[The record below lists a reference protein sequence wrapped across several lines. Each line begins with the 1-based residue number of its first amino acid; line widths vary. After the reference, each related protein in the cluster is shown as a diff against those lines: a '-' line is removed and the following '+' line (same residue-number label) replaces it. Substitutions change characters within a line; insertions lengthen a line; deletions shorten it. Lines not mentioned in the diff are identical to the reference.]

1 MKVKL
6 NLEGVVDF
14 CVIAFMLYYFLL
26 PSASINISTWLVLGC
41 ILLYTAYVVLISNNY
56 RVRTLT
62 IGYTVIVLFIALLYV
77 LLTKSSSDLTIA
89 ERYITKFG
97 QWFRMFFPIL
107 LFYRF
112 TKLKSNRS
120 KTLLLLFATL
130 ILAVVVYNSF
140 SVLEENSYAARQ
152 WSEFDDIKN
161 LNAVTYEYV
170 YAIAALIPFVFW
182 CFIAVKKLYIKIIS
196 LLVLAVCFS
205 LLLAAQYTISIM
217 LAVLGCLIC
226 FYRKYN
232 SAILIIISVFI
243 GIMLI
248 FFLPTIFTWISTLF
262 ESETIAIRFKELAIF
277 MAGGKVSAGGDV
289 TSRLNVYKQCFEY
302 FLKSPIIGN
311 VSLPFDPHSTFLG
324 VMCDFGII
332 GMIPIFP
339 FIFTIHKRIYEIA
352 GNYNVKNIFI
362 PVHIVWVSLGF
373 LNPVHAALPLNMI
386 VWFLVPA
393 MGYVFSKQGSC
404 IKEV

>member
-6 NLEGVVDF
+6 NLEGAVDF

-41 ILLYTAYVVLISNNY
+41 ILLYAAYVVLISNNY
-56 RVRTLT
+56 RVRTWT

-77 LLTKSSSDLTIA
+77 LLTKSSSDLTIV

-112 TKLKSNRS
+112 TKLKSDRS
-120 KTLLLLFATL
+120 KTLLLVFAML

-140 SVLEENSYAARQ
+140 GVLEENSYAARQ

-182 CFIAVKKLYIKIIS
+182 CLVAVKKLYIKIIS
-196 LLVLAVCFS
+196 LVVLVVCFS
-205 LLLAAQYTISIM
+205 LLFAAQYTIAIM
-217 LAVLGCLIC
+217 LAVLGCLVC

-232 SAILIIISVFI
+232 CAILIIISAFI

-248 FFLPTIFTWISTLF
+248 FFLPTILTWISTLF

-277 MAGGKVSAGGDV
+277 IEGGKVSAGGDL

-302 FLKSPIIGN
+302 FLKSPIGGN
-311 VSLPFDPHSTFLG
+311 TSLPFDPHSTFLG

-332 GMIPIFP
+332 GMIPIFS
-339 FIFTIHKRIYEIA
+339 FVFTIHKRIYEIA
-352 GNYNVKNIFI
+352 GNYNVKSIFI
-362 PVHIVWVSLGF
+362 PVHMVWVCLGL
-373 LNPVHAALPLNMI
+373 LNPVHAALPLNMM

-393 MGYVFSKQGSC
+393 MGYVFAKKYTERNS
-404 IKEV
+404 